1 MLHVR
6 KAIYL
11 FCVYCTNLMSGPYFP
26 LSAMT
31 PGSSCLERLV
41 SNFSSWLTCTNIA
54 AAPLTIGHLLVYE
67 INVVVGYFA
76 LFVFFGPTF
85 WIIKKQLRN
94 NLILYKIFKNNNLIL
109 APVNYSQHIWRLD
122 FIGTFTQSSLLNIMI
137 LIHIVS
143 KAGGEGG
150 TAIYGLYR
158 YRVCAAVKGM
168 VFKQFNLGQGI

>member
-11 FCVYCTNLMSGPYFP
+11 FCVYCTNLMSLPYFP

-67 INVVVGYFA
+67 CCCWVLCTFC
-76 LFVFFGPTF
+76 VF
-85 WIIKKQLRN
+85 WSH
-94 NLILYKIFKNNNLIL
+94 
-109 APVNYSQHIWRLD
+109 VLD
-122 FIGTFTQSSLLNIMI
+122 
-137 LIHIVS
+137 HKEV
-143 KAGGEGG
+143 
-150 TAIYGLYR
+150 
-158 YRVCAAVKGM
+158 AVK
-168 VFKQFNLGQGI
+168 